1 MAVGTHRMPS
11 RCLFASYSQYTDESL
26 SNWRTSQGSKIERGI
41 STSIQSCRTSVHAG
55 RDGFSRSLRTRA
67 GSSAFNARLTFAGSV
82 PVISA
87 VTSSDFGVGCSIDVG
102 IAVGLSIFNSNGRVL
117 ATAVCRDSES
127 PMDDGPV
134 LDVFHDEVAAV
145 PVEIEQGRP
154 WVISWLAMTRAKC
167 SRVSFRLGMI
177 LR

>member
-26 SNWRTSQGSKIERGI
+26 SNWRTSQGSKTERGM
-41 STSIQSCRTSVHAG
+41 STSAQSCKISVHAG

-87 VTSSDFGVGCSIDVG
+87 VKSSYFGVGCSIDVG
-102 IAVGLSIFNSNGRVL
+102 IAVGLSIFNSDGWVL
-117 ATAVCRDSES
+117 ATAVRRES

-134 LDVFHDEVAAV
+134 LDVFHNELTAM
-145 PVEIEQGRP
+145 PVGIEQGRA
-154 WVISWLAMTRAKC
+154 WVISRLAMTR
-167 SRVSFRLGMI
+167 RETEML
-177 LR
+177 